1 MRSCLCR
8 GCKNKHTGHA
18 VPWQE
23 GRHGEQTGTI
33 TSTGPGVRPCS
44 AWAAVSVPSWR
55 RAELRGQPSCIT
67 LMLHLIAWA
76 EVKDLDDSECQISLF
91 CEKKKKNREG
101 RQRRRKRRKRKV
113 QKQFSRFFFSKAVY
127 PHIMDPFLPI
137 TFSKWAWMMSCYPS
151 STLSVPTSFCN
162 VNGAFHC
169 SPYLVTLPPRCT
181 GLHVIV
187 PPTSPPGGML
197 SVLLGSP
204 ASTSTTMF

>member
-91 CEKKKKNREG
+91 CEKKKKTEKEDREG
-101 RQRRRKRRKRKV
+101 GREGKGRYKSSFLDSFFQRP
-113 QKQFSRFFFSKAVY
+113 FILTSWIHFF
-127 PHIMDPFLPI
+127 
-137 TFSKWAWMMSCYPS
+137 PS
-151 STLSVPTSFCN
+151 LLAS
-162 VNGAFHC
+162 
-169 SPYLVTLPPRCT
+169 
-181 GLHVIV
+181 GLGWCHVILQARS
-187 PPTSPPGGML
+187 PCLRHSAMLTGPFTAAPTWWPCLLAVLDSTSLSPPHPLRGGCSL
-197 SVLLGSP
+197 CC
-204 ASTSTTMF
+204 